1 MIPKHT
7 FFQQVWS
14 RYFERAFPRSLS
26 FDFGCVMP
34 VWILFTNHFMFAGSP
49 FPIHCFSFVREW
61 IAVALNVTSCLVPF
75 SFFPSVCTANKCNT
89 FCQWQWGEQELNKI
103 LWSILVGT
111 DCSSEVNIFYEAII
125 LKRTPSTTKLRLL
138 LSLKKGLFSHMK
150 CYIPAV
156 FCMKTFSWEQDMCRV
171 TRIYEAKWDFH
182 CKTKVHF
189 NFLRK

>member
-1 MIPKHT
+1 
-7 FFQQVWS
+7 
-14 RYFERAFPRSLS
+14 
-26 FDFGCVMP
+26 MP
-34 VWILFTNHFMFAGSP
+34 VWILFTNHVMFAGSP

-103 LWSILVGT
+103 LWSILIGT

-138 LSLKKGLFSHMK
+138 LSLKKGLF
-150 CYIPAV
+150 
-156 FCMKTFSWEQDMCRV
+156 FS
-171 TRIYEAKWDFH
+171 YEMLYS
-182 CKTKVHF
+182 CSLLYE
-189 NFLRK
+189 NILLRTGHVPSNKDLWSKMRFSLQNKSSF